1 MTIGLVGVGVSEQ
14 QVREGDWV
22 ESKKLRDCSLLSEG
36 IVVLGIIRDDGAYV
50 GSPTGDTEVFAGD
63 TLILYGRSEKLNELD
78 RRRADL
84 AGDKAHEDAVVEETR
99 HAADEQRQ
107 DQQRRQERRAARA

>member
-22 ESKKLRDCSLLSEG
+22 ESRKLRDCSLPSEG
-36 IVVLGIIRDDGAYV
+36 IVVLGIIRNDGVYV
-50 GSPTGDTEVFAGD
+50 DSLTGDTR
-63 TLILYGRSEKLNELD
+63 ILYGRSEKLNELD
-78 RRRADL
+78 RRRVDL

-107 DQQRRQERRAARA
+107 DRQRRRERRAARA

>member
-22 ESKKLRDCSLLSEG
+22 ESKKLRDCSLPSEG
-36 IVVLGIIRDDGAYV
+36 IVVLGIIRNDGVYV
-50 GSPTGDTEVFAGD
+50 GSPTGDTGIFAGD
-63 TLILYGRSEKLNELD
+63 TLILRGRSEKLNELD

-84 AGDKAHEDAVVEETR
+84 AGDKAHEDTVVEETR

-107 DQQRRQERRAARA
+107 DRQRERRAARA